1 MGHSGRTV
9 EIRAAAVACEMMKA
23 TACIV
28 IQTIVLVLVL
38 GVGLGTPV
46 FAASHTR
53 PNIVVLVADDWG
65 FSDVGSF
72 GSEIATPNL
81 DSLAQQGMRF
91 SNFHVSA
98 ECSPTRAMLM
108 TGVDSHRTG
117 VGAMRESVPR
127 QHFGKPG
134 YLTVLNQNVVT
145 MSSLLQDSG
154 YRTYAVGKWHVGKES
169 YNLPNA
175 RGFDHSLI
183 QGDSGSD
190 NWETDKR
197 YMALSDKVY
206 WFEDGKEAVMPKE
219 YYSSEFYVNKA
230 MDYLRGDEKSDKPF
244 YTYLAFQA
252 NHIPVQAPRAFID
265 KYKGVYKDGWT
276 ALRAARR
283 DRAAALGLVPKGT
296 PMVTMSTTTDW
307 DALTPAQQAYDARR
321 MEVYAAMAEAMD
333 FHVGRLI
340 AYLKASGQYDNTVF
354 VFLSDN
360 GAEASD
366 PYAILS
372 ARLWLAT
379 EYTND
384 MDKLGGKG
392 AYDTIGPSWA
402 SAAASPLSTYKFY
415 SGEGGV
421 RTPLI
426 IAGVPGMAPNT
437 IHPRFAHVKDIA
449 PTLLELA
456 GVAQPGTRYKGEAI
470 EPMTGQSLLPVLQ
483 GRVPQ
488 AHAPDESV
496 GYELSGNMAIFKGDL
511 KLTKNMT
518 PVGDGQWH
526 LYDIVQDPGETV
538 DLQRQMPAVFQ
549 TMRADYDA
557 YAQTNGVL
565 PMPDGYEPR
574 KQVMI
579 NSLLNVYLP
588 RFKIVGMLLL
598 VAIGVLAVYR
608 RRRKHRAA

>member
-1 MGHSGRTV
+1 M
-9 EIRAAAVACEMMKA
+9 RAPTMPRLLRAMALLLLLGFGFFA
-23 TACIV
+23 TAI
-28 IQTIVLVLVL
+28 
-38 GVGLGTPV
+38 
-46 FAASHTR
+46 AAGKPR
-53 PNIVVLVADDWG
+53 PNIVVLLADDWG
-65 FSDVGSF
+65 FSDVGAF

-81 DSLAQQGMRF
+81 DALAQRGMRF
-91 SNFHVSA
+91 SNFHVAA

-127 QHFGKPG
+127 EHLGKPG

-154 YRTYAVGKWHVGKES
+154 YRTYAVGKWHVGKEPH
-169 YNLPNA
+169 NLPNA
-175 RGFDHSLI
+175 RGFDHSLV

-190 NWETDKR
+190 NWETGKR

-219 YYSSEFYVNKA
+219 FYSSEFYVNKA
-230 MDYLRGDEKSDKPF
+230 IDYLRKDEKSDRPF

-252 NHIPVQAPRAFID
+252 NHIPVQAPRSFID
-265 KYKGVYKDGWT
+265 KYKGIYKDGWT

-283 DRAAALGLVPKGT
+283 DRAAELGLVPKGA
-296 PMVTMSTTTDW
+296 PMVTMSTTADW
-307 DALTPAQQAYDARR
+307 DTLTPAQQQYEARR

-340 AYLKASGQYDNTVF
+340 AYLKTSGQYDNTVF

-366 PYAILS
+366 PYAITS

-384 MDKLGGKG
+384 FDKLGDKG

-402 SAAASPLSTYKFY
+402 SAAVSPLSTYKFY

-421 RTPLI
+421 RVPMVI
-426 IAGVPGMAPNT
+426 SGVPGMAANA

-449 PTLLELA
+449 PTLLDIA
-456 GVAQPGTRYKGEAI
+456 GVAQPGNRYKGAAV
-470 EPMTGQSLLPVLQ
+470 EPMTGRSLLPVLQ
-483 GRVPQ
+483 GTAAQ
-488 AHAPDESV
+488 AHAPNESV
-496 GYELSGNMAIFKGDL
+496 GYELSGNMAIFRGDL
-511 KLTKNMT
+511 KLTRNML
-518 PVGDGQWH
+518 PMGDGQWH
-526 LYDIVQDPGETV
+526 LFNVVTDPGETL
-538 DLQRQMPAVFQ
+538 DLQHQLPDVFQ
-549 TMRADYDA
+549 SMRADYDR
-557 YAQTNGVL
+557 YAVANGVL
-565 PMPDGYEPR
+565 PMPEGYEPR

-579 NSLLNVYLP
+579 NSLINVYLP
-588 RFKIVGMLLL
+588 MARLPAIALL
-598 VAIGVLAVYR
+598 VASVAIWLYR
-608 RRRKHRAA
+608 RRRKQRPA

>member
-1 MGHSGRTV
+1 MTSFHCARQVKSVALACALALSTLTNV
-9 EIRAAAVACEMMKA
+9 WAANAV
-23 TACIV
+23 
-28 IQTIVLVLVL
+28 
-38 GVGLGTPV
+38 
-46 FAASHTR
+46 R

-72 GSEIATPNL
+72 GSEISTPNL
-81 DSLAQQGMRF
+81 DALAHQGMRF

-127 QHFGKPG
+127 AHFGKPG

-154 YRTYAVGKWHVGKES
+154 YRTYAVGKWHVGKEPH
-169 YNLPNA
+169 NLPNA

-206 WFEDGKEAVMPKE
+206 WFEDGVQAVMPKE
-219 YYSSEFYVNKA
+219 YYSSEFYVSKA
-230 MDYLRGDEKSDKPF
+230 IDYLRKDEKSDRPF

-265 KYKGVYKDGWT
+265 KYKGAYMDGWT

-283 DRAAALGLVPKGT
+283 DRAVALGLVPKDT

-307 DALTPAQQAYDARR
+307 NALTPEQKQYDARR

-340 AYLKASGQYDNTVF
+340 AYLKQSGQYDNTVF

-379 EYTND
+379 EYTRD
-384 MDKLGGKG
+384 MDKLGDKG

-426 IAGVPGMAPNT
+426 ISGIPGMAANA

-456 GVAQPGTRYKGEAI
+456 GVAPPGSRYKGQPVEA
-470 EPMTGQSLLPVLQ
+470 MTGHSLLPVIK
-483 GRVPQ
+483 GTAEQ
-488 AHAPDESV
+488 AHAPDEPV
-496 GYELSGNMAIFKGDL
+496 GYELSGNAAVFRGDL
-511 KLTKNMT
+511 KLAKNIA
-518 PVGDGQWH
+518 PVGDDQWH
-526 LYDIVQDPGETV
+526 LYDILKDPGETA
-538 DLQRQMPAVFQ
+538 DLQKQLPAVFQ
-549 TMRADYDA
+549 SMRADYDA
-557 YAQTNGVL
+557 YAQANGVL
-565 PMPDGYEPR
+565 PMPEGYEPR
-574 KQVMI
+574 KQVLI

-588 RFKIVGMLLL
+588 RLEVPGLVIVVAA
-598 VAIGVLAVYR
+598 VAIFVYR
-608 RRRKHRAA
+608 RRRKSGAA

>member
-1 MGHSGRTV
+1 M
-9 EIRAAAVACEMMKA
+9 
-23 TACIV
+23 
-28 IQTIVLVLVL
+28 
-38 GVGLGTPV
+38 GVGTAVL
-46 FAASHTR
+46 AASNTR

-81 DSLAQQGMRF
+81 DSLAKQGMRF

-117 VGAMRESVPR
+117 VGAMRESVPH

-154 YRTYAVGKWHVGKES
+154 YRTYAVGKWHVGKEP

-230 MDYLRGDEKSDKPF
+230 MDYLRKDEKSSKPF

-384 MDKLGGKG
+384 MDRLGGKG

-426 IAGVPGMAPNT
+426 IAGIPGMAANT

-456 GVAQPGTRYKGEAI
+456 GVAQPGKRYKGEPI
-470 EPMTGQSLLPVLQ
+470 EPMTGQSLLLVLQ

-526 LYDIVQDPGETV
+526 LHDIVKDPGETV
-538 DLQRQMPAVFQ
+538 DLQQQMPAVFQ
-549 TMRADYDA
+549 AMRADYDA
-557 YAQTNGVL
+557 YAQANGVL

-588 RFKIVGMLLL
+588 RFKIPGMVLL
-598 VAIGVLAVYR
+598 VALVVLAVYR

>member
-1 MGHSGRTV
+1 MIPSMLVKTFCILASALVVGCG
-9 EIRAAAVACEMMKA
+9 AAYAA
-23 TACIV
+23 TANP
-28 IQTIVLVLVL
+28 
-38 GVGLGTPV
+38 VGT
-46 FAASHTR
+46 TR

-65 FSDVGSF
+65 FSDLGAF
-72 GSEIATPNL
+72 GSEIQTPNL
-81 DSLAQQGMRF
+81 DALAHRGVRF

-117 VGAMRESVPR
+117 VGAMRESVP
-127 QHFGKPG
+127 QEHFGKPG

-145 MSSLLQDSG
+145 VSSLLQDSG
-154 YRTYAVGKWHVGKES
+154 YRTYAVGKWHVGKEA
-169 YNLPNA
+169 YNLPNQ
-175 RGFDHSLI
+175 RGFDHSLV

-206 WFEDGKEAVMPKE
+206 WFEDGHEAVMPKE
-219 YYSSEFYVNKA
+219 YYSSEFYVDRTIA
-230 MDYLRGDEKSDKPF
+230 YLRSDAQSLKPF

-252 NHIPVQAPRAFID
+252 NHIPVQAPRAFIE
-265 KYKGVYKDGWT
+265 KYRGAYKDGWT

-283 DRAAALGLVPKGT
+283 DRAAALGLVPKDM
-296 PMVTMSTTTDW
+296 PMVTMSTTSDW
-307 DALTPAQQAYDARR
+307 AALTPAQQQYEARR
-321 MEVYAAMAEAMD
+321 MEVYAAMADAMD
-333 FHVGRLI
+333 YQVGRLV
-340 AYLKASGQYDNTVF
+340 AYLKESGQYDNTVF

-366 PYAILS
+366 PYSILS

-384 MDKLGGKG
+384 FDKLGDKG

-402 SAAASPLSTYKFY
+402 SAAAAPLSTYKFY

-421 RTPLI
+421 RTPMF
-426 IAGVPGMAPNT
+426 IAGVSGAQMDA

-456 GVAQPGTRYKGEAI
+456 GVTHPGNSYKGQAV
-470 EPMTGQSLLPVLQ
+470 EPLTGHSLMPVLQ
-483 GRVPQ
+483 GRAVQ

-496 GYELSGNMAIFKGDL
+496 GYELSGNMAIFKDQL
-511 KLTKNMT
+511 KLTKNMV

-526 LYDIVQDPGETV
+526 LYDIVKDPGETV
-538 DLQRQMPAVFQ
+538 DLQQKMPDVFR
-549 TMRADYDA
+549 TMVADYDA
-557 YAQTNGVL
+557 YAKANGVL
-565 PMPDGYEPR
+565 PMPEGYEPR
-574 KQVMI
+574 HQVMI
-579 NSLLNVYLP
+579 NSLVNVYWP
-588 RFKIVGMLLL
+588 RLRTAGLVLL
-598 VAIGVLAVYR
+598 VAVIAVVLVQ
-608 RRRKHRAA
+608 RRRKKARAV